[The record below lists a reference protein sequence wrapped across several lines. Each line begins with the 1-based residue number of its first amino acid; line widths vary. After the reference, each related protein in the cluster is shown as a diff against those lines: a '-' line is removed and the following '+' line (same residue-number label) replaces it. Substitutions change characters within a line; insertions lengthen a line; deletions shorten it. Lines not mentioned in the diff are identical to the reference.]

1 VVLDKTGKLIELTID
16 KTDTKTISAD
26 DALKLINFY
35 TAKNVKF
42 MLNYSIINH
51 DRYASGKGKIFVGR
65 DITGELTKDPKKV
78 ANATGNGGEDYS
90 QLGVRC
96 EIAF

>member
-1 VVLDKTGKLIELTID
+1 
-16 KTDTKTISAD
+16 
-26 DALKLINFY
+26 
-35 TAKNVKF
+35 

-51 DRYASGKGKIFVGR
+51 DRYASGKGKIFVGK
-65 DITGELTKDPKKV
+65 DIAGALTKDPKSV
-78 ANATGNGGEDYS
+78 ANANGEGGEDYH

>member
-1 VVLDKTGKLIELTID
+1 M
-16 KTDTKTISAD
+16 TDMQA
-26 DALKLINFY
+26 
-35 TAKNVKF
+35 
-42 MLNYSIINH
+42 
-51 DRYASGKGKIFVGR
+51 GKGKIFVGE
-65 DITGELTKDPKKV
+65 DVTGALTKDPKKV